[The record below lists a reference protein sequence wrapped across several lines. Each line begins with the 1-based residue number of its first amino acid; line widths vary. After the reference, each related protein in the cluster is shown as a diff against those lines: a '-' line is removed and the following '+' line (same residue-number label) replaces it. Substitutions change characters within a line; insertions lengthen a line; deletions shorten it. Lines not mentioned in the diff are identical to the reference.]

1 LPRSRRER
9 REVGEE
15 IGIDT
20 DALVA
25 VGEGPIDIEVHPIP
39 ANPAKREPRHQHFD
53 LRYAFTVAA
62 RPDLRLQAD
71 EVSDFAWLPANAIE
85 PAALAERV
93 AATTLG

>member
-1 LPRSRRER
+1 VPAAWADAEYRPVREAVTHR
-9 REVGEE
+9 WCQRQEA
-15 IGIDT
+15 
-20 DALVA
+20 ALA
-25 VGEGPIDIEVHPIP
+25 EVHPIP

-85 PAALAERV
+85 PAALAECV